1 MKIQLNLLGY
11 DNARGIMMV
20 GCFLVQGDCRALR
33 ARNDNYWCFGVVLC
47 KEIATSSRNLGFLA
61 KTRFLYFITANPFLP
76 ANTETGC
83 RHRRIAVLYLALI
96 LQFSGEER

>member
-1 MKIQLNLLGY
+1 MFFG
-11 DNARGIMMV
+11 ARRLPRPSGSQRQ
-20 GCFLVQGDCRALR
+20 FLVFWGGFMQGDC
-33 ARNDNYWCFGVVLC
+33 FVVR
-47 KEIATSSRNLGFLA
+47 SSLLA